1 MLNAIQ
7 YAYLMPPSLPQWG
20 FVNGVMMMMC
30 KRHVL
35 GYLHAVFIYLV
46 RGSWKSEYLC
56 DLCFKNRFIII
67 WCVIV
72 QPRQPCV
79 PLLNISAVST
89 KTLIQELFDEIGYFS
104 LTHIYTDTHTLDLS
118 LAVGEMESW
127 CANNRFTLLS
137 FSLHWRQ
144 GSSLVSSVAC
154 LQCVWASTK

>member
-7 YAYLMPPSLPQWG
+7 YAYLMPSSLPQWG
-20 FVNGVMMMMC
+20 FVNGVMVMMC
-30 KRHVL
+30 KRHML

-46 RGSWKSEYLC
+46 RGSWESGCLHDLWFKS
-56 DLCFKNRFIII
+56 RFIII

-72 QPRQPCV
+72 QPRVTATSRAFTKHICCV
-79 PLLNISAVST
+79 YQDSDSGAVWWDWIFLSHT
-89 KTLIQELFDEIGYFS
+89 Q
-104 LTHIYTDTHTLDLS
+104 THTLDLS

-144 GSSLVSSVAC
+144 GSSLVSSVTC

>member
-56 DLCFKNRFIII
+56 DLWFKNRFIII

-89 KTLIQELFDEIGYFS
+89 KTRSCLMRLDIS
-104 LTHIYTDTHTLDLS
+104 LSHTYTQTHTLDLS

-144 GSSLVSSVAC
+144 GSSLVSSVTC